1 MKDTLQTSLPRLH
14 TPVSVTHTFN
24 VKHIIES
31 LPEGSTPAQQDSA
44 VQAHL
49 PKRPTMRSARPDTL
63 NLPGW
68 NIPSSETGL
77 TAIPGLRDANYFSQS
92 SAYHPEIKV
101 KPFGMTAVSRPYLL
115 RDDVWITAILLCC
128 FLVVMSIFSVSKK
141 YLRQYF
147 QDFFFN
153 HTEKDSLFSL
163 ENGREMRQA
172 MFLYLQTGLLASL
185 FFFNYT
191 QTTQDLFMSRW
202 SSHALLGAYILTN
215 WIYIGVKQSA
225 YIFVNWIF
233 FDKGKRD
240 RWIKAYSFLLS
251 LEGILLFPLAL
262 TMVFFNLSI
271 HDTAI
276 CLFILVGLIKVLL
289 FYKTFNIF
297 FSKIYGFLH
306 LIVYFCALEIL
317 PLFGLLHALTYINDI
332 LL

>member
-1 MKDTLQTSLPRLH
+1 MSQ
-14 TPVSVTHTFN
+14 
-24 VKHIIES
+24 
-31 LPEGSTPAQQDSA
+31 A
-44 VQAHL
+44 V
-49 PKRPTMRSARPDTL
+49 
-63 NLPGW
+63 
-68 NIPSSETGL
+68 
-77 TAIPGLRDANYFSQS
+77 
-92 SAYHPEIKV
+92 
-101 KPFGMTAVSRPYLL
+101 
-115 RDDVWITAILLCC
+115 
-128 FLVVMSIFSVSKK
+128 
-141 YLRQYF
+141 
-147 QDFFFN
+147 
-153 HTEKDSLFSL
+153 
-163 ENGREMRQA
+163 
-172 MFLYLQTGLLASL
+172 FLYLQTGLLASL